1 MEAIK
6 TKEERKS
13 KMKKK
18 QSYHIRKKFRTI
30 AIFSAYRITKE
41 NFKAF

>member
-6 TKEERKS
+6 TKEGRKS
-13 KMKKK
+13 KIKKK
-18 QSYHIRKKFRTI
+18 QSHIRKKFRTI
-30 AIFSAYRITKE
+30 AIFNAYRIIKE